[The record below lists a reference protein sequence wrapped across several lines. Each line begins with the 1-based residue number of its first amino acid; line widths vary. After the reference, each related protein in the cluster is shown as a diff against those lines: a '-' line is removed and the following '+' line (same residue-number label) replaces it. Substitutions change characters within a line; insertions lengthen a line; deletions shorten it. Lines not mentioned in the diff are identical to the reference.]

1 MIIVLFKGQYFIFI
15 GIITQ
20 FSPSWSCLWDIHL
33 ANDQGISKK
42 KRPQLEHYHYS
53 LWKTH
58 TIQNKVIKYDQEKV
72 LWFVLEGFPH
82 MLTRFSL
89 FHTSTAVWIP
99 FLSHTLTAFLLEV
112 LKVAEES
119 RRVISNC
126 MFPQKLY
133 HQLSVL
139 AKLTA
144 ANQRHP
150 NNITPVGA
158 SYYPIYPPS

>member
-20 FSPSWSCLWDIHL
+20 FSPSWSCLWDVHL

-53 LWKTH
+53 LWKTN
-58 TIQNKVIKYDQEKV
+58 TIQNKVIKY
-72 LWFVLEGFPH
+72 
-82 MLTRFSL
+82 
-89 FHTSTAVWIP
+89 STYAHEILSIP
-99 FLSHTLTAFLLEV
+99 YIHSCMNPLSLSHTHCLSAWVLE
-112 LKVAEES
+112 VAEES